1 MGISSWK
8 EKVLPKI
15 KKVFEKNGTK
25 KAAAAEVIKAFEESK
40 EQYTTEFEG
49 KKTELEPKVVEV
61 YEASPS
67 EVKALI
73 KEPKEA
79 GLKKHSAAVQKFL
92 DELVKIEFPGAKTVS
107 EGATKVGPSYLSGP
121 ITFLFEKVSTCIPE
135 EVKKEEEAPAAAAET
150 TAESSEV
157 KEKEIV
163 VEAEKKEVGVTE
175 AVVEKVEAPAE
186 APPAKEAKVEEAA
199 PEAAPAPAPAPA
211 AEPPKA

>member
-1 MGISSWK
+1 MGISYWK

-40 EQYTTEFEG
+40 EQYNTEFEG
-49 KKTELEPKVVEV
+49 KKTELQAKVVEV

-67 EVKALI
+67 EVKALV

-92 DELVKIEFPGAKTVS
+92 DELAKIEFPGAKAVS
-107 EGATKVGPSYLSGP
+107 EGATKVGPSYVSGP
-121 ITFLFEKVSTCIPE
+121 ITFLFEKASTCIPE
-135 EVKKEEEAPAAAAET
+135 EVKKEEEAPAAAAEAT
-150 TAESSEV
+150 GESSEV

-163 VEAEKKEVGVTE
+163 VEAEKKEEAVAE
-175 AVVEKVEAPAE
+175 AVVEKKVEAPAE
-186 APPAKEAKVEEAA
+186 APPAEAAKVEEAA
-199 PEAAPAPAPAPA
+199 PAPEPA